1 MDLADCGSPER
12 LIQTILRH
20 HPDWTPP
27 FPIEAL
33 AAAVNILEIRDLD
46 TTSFEGAL
54 LTDPD
59 KSQGIILCRPGVP
72 GGRRRF
78 TIGHELGH
86 FLIPTH
92 VGNQQCTQ
100 AHLSERGFATPAQR
114 REAEA
119 NRFAAGILMP
129 KPWFERDADQLGVP
143 EVGHLR
149 KLARSYDVSLEAAAN
164 RFVELTSTPC
174 AVVFSYE
181 GVVRYARSH
190 VSFPRLA
197 VERKSRL
204 PSDCATKVRP
214 NAGAAAPSDWIE
226 MDGTIWL
233 QHDWGRPAPPVLEQV
248 LRQTNGHAVTMLLL
262 ADGPTDDKD
271 EEEDDVAAR
280 WRPRF

>member
-1 MDLADCGSPER
+1 M
-12 LIQTILRH
+12 
-20 HPDWTPP
+20 
-27 FPIEAL
+27 
-33 AAAVNILEIRDLD
+33 
-46 TTSFEGAL
+46 

-92 VGNQQCTQ
+92 VGNQRCTQ
-100 AHLSERGFATPAQR
+100 AHLSERGFSTPAQR

-129 KPWFERDADQLGVP
+129 KPWFERDADRLGLP

-174 AVVFSYE
+174 AVVFSYD

-204 PSDCATKVRP
+204 PRMGKVGRVSVQEPLGFQVARRQGMTARNVVPPMVPLSAIRLKILKRQDFNSSTKRVSARP
-214 NAGAAAPSDWIE
+214 SG
-226 MDGTIWL
+226 
-233 QHDWGRPAPPVLEQV
+233 
-248 LRQTNGHAVTMLLL
+248 
-262 ADGPTDDKD
+262 
-271 EEEDDVAAR
+271 
-280 WRPRF
+280 

>member
-12 LIQTILRH
+12 LIQAILRH
-20 HPDWTPP
+20 HPNWTPP
-27 FPIEAL
+27 VPIEAL

-59 KSQGIILCRPGVP
+59 KNQGIILCRPGVP
-72 GGRRRF
+72 SGRRRF

-92 VGNQQCTQ
+92 VGNQKCTQ
-100 AHLSERGFATPAQR
+100 VHLSERGFATAAQR

-129 KPWFERDADQLGVP
+129 KLWFERDADGLGLP

-149 KLARSYDVSLEAAAN
+149 KLAKSYDVSLEAAAN

-174 AVVFSYE
+174 AIVFSY
-181 GVVRYARSH
+181 GGLVRYARSH
-190 VSFPRLA
+190 VDFPRLA

-204 PSDCATKVRP
+204 PTGCATCVIPR
-214 NAGAAAPSDWIE
+214 AGVAGLSDWIE
-226 MDGTIWL
+226 LDGTIWL
-233 QHDWGRPAPPVLEQV
+233 QHEWGRAAPRVLEQV
-248 LRQTNGHAVTMLLL
+248 LRQANGHSVTMLLL
-262 ADGPTDDKD
+262 ADDPMEDED
-271 EEEDDVAAR
+271 EEEGDLVAR
-280 WRPRF
+280 WSPRF